1 MIQFCNFQPGII
13 GLIGEYGDI
22 NDKFSL
28 LTTNKTIF
36 RIFFESYISHIPD
49 IDKILNI
56 LHNEYLI
63 DNFLRTNIQFI
74 TNRHKYKLFI
84 IDIRIRLLLRRINIP
99 FTSNTEILP
108 ILNKYLDHSNV
119 SISLLISNLD
129 IIELI
134 DKLISNKYTITKK
147 LSILFPL
154 YKQHKQLIDK
164 IINRGE
170 LLYNIENY
178 TIPLLSLYKIE
189 NKPLLDK
196 LLTRPNYSIREIV
209 YEYDNLSSMYT
220 GIYKKMIDEFILI
233 EYELH
238 TVIRRVNYYKK
249 YC

>member
-1 MIQFCNFQPGII
+1 MIQFCNFQPEII
-13 GLIGEYGDI
+13 GLITKYADI
-22 NDKFSL
+22 NNKFSI

-36 RIFFESYISHIPD
+36 KIFFESYISHILD
-49 IDKILNI
+49 IDKIIYI
-56 LHNEYLI
+56 LQNEYLI

-84 IDIRIRLLLRRINIP
+84 IEIRIKLLLKRIKIP
-99 FTSNTEILP
+99 FTSDMEILP
-108 ILNKYLDHSNV
+108 ILNKYSDHNNV
-119 SISLLISNLD
+119 SISLLISNPD
-129 IIELI
+129 NFFVI

-147 LSILFPL
+147 LSMLFPL

-178 TIPLLSLYKIE
+178 TIPLLSLYKIG

-196 LLTRPNYSIREIV
+196 LLTRPYYSIREIL
-209 YEYDNLSSMYT
+209 YEYDELSSMYT
-220 GIYKKMIDEFILI
+220 GIYKTMIDDFILI

-238 TVIRRVNYYKK
+238 TVVRRVNYYKK
-249 YC
+249 YY